1 MRFLK
6 GTFGTRFDNVNK
18 DDGLYWDVL
27 GCNWAATGLQL
38 GCTRLYLAVVCFS
51 VLLWAL
57 LGCSG
62 LFWTVLDCTGLY

>member
-6 GTFGTRFDNVNK
+6 GKLGNRFDNVNK

-38 GCTRLYLAVVCFS
+38 GCTELQWGVV
-51 VLLWAL
+51 
-57 LGCSG
+57 
-62 LFWTVLDCTGLY
+62 DCTGLY